1 MAQINEAESLQ
12 REIEHHN
19 HFNKCLDYST
29 KNDFYNK
36 KNNLTN
42 ARNNYNN
49 LGNVEIDI
57 INAIHNKTNDEQE
70 LTNLKSIF

>member
-12 REIEHHN
+12 REIEN
-19 HFNKCLDYST
+19 HSHFSNCLDYST
-29 KNDFYNK
+29 KNDFNNK

-49 LGNVEIDI
+49 LGNVE
-57 INAIHNKTNDEQE
+57 NF
-70 LTNLKSIF
+70 IF